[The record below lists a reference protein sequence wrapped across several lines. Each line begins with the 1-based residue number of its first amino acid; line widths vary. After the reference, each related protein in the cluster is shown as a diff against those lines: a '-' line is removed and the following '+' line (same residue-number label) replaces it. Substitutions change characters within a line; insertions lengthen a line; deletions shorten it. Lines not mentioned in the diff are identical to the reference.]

1 MDFAEAQ
8 KEALGCTRCGL
19 CHSRTQVVFGEG
31 PLNAELFIVG
41 EAPGFNEDKE
51 GKPFRGASG
60 MLLDR
65 MLVLDLGREKVY
77 LTTLDKCRPPGSPPR
92 PPKPSEVSSCRPYL
106 VAQLAAVDPKVV
118 VALGDLPS
126 RVLTGRKESVSRIRG
141 RAIPL
146 DGRYVFPTLSLQRA
160 LYTPADRALL
170 VSDFSRLPELL
181 EADRPSTYETLNV
194 TRSPEPSGNRPAG
207 ALVEPRVPRGARRA
221 GGGCARGAGVEGGA
235 GLGPG
240 DVVVLS
246 GEVGAGKTT
255 FVRAAARSLGVTS
268 G

>member
-8 KEALGCTRCGL
+8 KEALGCTKCGL
-19 CHSRTQVVFGEG
+19 CHSRTQVIFGEG
-31 PLNAELFIVG
+31 PLNAGLFIVS

-51 GKPFRGASG
+51 GKPFSGASG
-60 MLLDR
+60 ILLDR
-65 MLVLDLGREKVY
+65 MLESLDLGREKVY
-77 LTTLDKCRPPGSPPR
+77 LTTLVKCRPPGSPPR

-106 VAQLAAVDPKVV
+106 VSQLAAERGAAVDPKVV

-160 LYTPADRALL
+160 LYTPADRALF

-181 EADRPSTYETLNV
+181 EAERPST
-194 TRSPEPSGNRPAG
+194 RSPDAQREPVQP
-207 ALVEPRVPRGARRA
+207 
-221 GGGCARGAGVEGGA
+221 
-235 GLGPG
+235 GLW
-240 DVVVLS
+240 
-246 GEVGAGKTT
+246 
-255 FVRAAARSLGVTS
+255 
-268 G
+268 